1 MLVFRLFGAQVQFNE
16 RTTSNEVIKRY
27 GNIMLQTKLHK
38 LKRDSMLDK
47 TISEHFINKTIEVY
61 FGGRPNETITG
72 TVVGSADGVIVLEHD
87 QRRDFINV
95 GKVVAFWEV

>member
-1 MLVFRLFGAQVQFNE
+1 MPE
-16 RTTSNEVIKRY
+16 
-27 GNIMLQTKLHK
+27 TKLGE
-38 LKRDSMLDK
+38 LRRVYMLDK

-72 TVVGSADGVIVLEHD
+72 KVVGSADGVIVLEHD

-95 GKVVAFWEV
+95 ERVVAFWEA

>member
-1 MLVFRLFGAQVQFNE
+1 
-16 RTTSNEVIKRY
+16 
-27 GNIMLQTKLHK
+27 
-38 LKRDSMLDK
+38 MLDK

-61 FGGRPNETITG
+61 FGGRPNDTITG
-72 TVVGSADGVIVLEHD
+72 NVVGSADGVIVLEHD